1 MPKVIDTFSQ
11 ACDYWDAGQLHAAFR
26 LFLRGAKEGD
36 PSAQLNLAYFYGEGL
51 SIRKNRNKEL
61 YWLRKAA
68 KQEYAPAAR
77 GIGIIYRQSEK
88 PNTKIIKWF
97 LHAAQLGDGDAY
109 YDLGRFFL
117 EKVGNSE
124 KAKEYLMMA
133 VSSGAITDAGVEEA
147 TVLLEKIQDQYITAQ
162 RRRYD

>member
-68 KQEYAPAAR
+68 KQEYASAAR
-77 GIGIIYRQSEK
+77 NIR
-88 PNTKIIKWF
+88 P
-97 LHAAQLGDGDAY
+97 LA
-109 YDLGRFFL
+109 
-117 EKVGNSE
+117 KVMDTATTDY
-124 KAKEYLMMA
+124 KDQR
-133 VSSGAITDAGVEEA
+133 SGSASI
-147 TVLLEKIQDQYITAQ
+147 
-162 RRRYD
+162 